1 MPSLIYN
8 YGNWQFWG
16 AYAPPLY
23 LGEQKV
29 TFDGPNKV
37 IIVNQDV
44 IELDFR
50 VDVYSAWKE
59 WVIDP
64 NQSNPKYAAAISAI
78 GGDTLPGDRQLGT
91 TYFIENG
98 WRMRT
103 WEGNHSL
110 TVTGNVFTREGEP
123 IFVPTLNPWTIT
135 INLNTSTLVE
145 TILPNISLG
154 ADDIDAVAVAVWA
167 EDLSGTTAGTRLINI
182 ANTAVDVWDEIIDT
196 DKNQTARDKL
206 KKVATKVQD
215 IALS

>member
-44 IELDFR
+44 IGLDFR

-64 NQSNPKYAAAISAI
+64 NQTNSKYIASK
-78 GGDTLPGDRQLGT
+78 L
-91 TYFIENG
+91 
-98 WRMRT
+98 
-103 WEGNHSL
+103 H
-110 TVTGNVFTREGEP
+110 
-123 IFVPTLNPWTIT
+123 
-135 INLNTSTLVE
+135 INMDMKFSSTNTNRRV
-145 TILPNISLG
+145 
-154 ADDIDAVAVAVWA
+154 
-167 EDLSGTTAGTRLINI
+167 
-182 ANTAVDVWDEIIDT
+182 
-196 DKNQTARDKL
+196 
-206 KKVATKVQD
+206 
-215 IALS
+215 